1 MNRRSAAL
9 FASMCLIWGIPY
21 LLIRVAVRDFAPGTL
36 AFLRTAIG
44 GLALLP
50 FAPHAGGFAPVRRPG
65 RPPLAFPTPPS
76 ALPRFL
82 PVPASTPAVLQS
94 VRHTASPSRR
104 SLSPGPAPP
113 SRVAD
118 PSGTGGAAPSPSRL
132 AEATEERAQLLRAVN
147 SLRQEDRLVVACRY
161 FLELSSEETADVL
174 GWPQGTVKS
183 RLSRALDRLRE
194 QLGERD
200 A

>member
-1 MNRRSAAL
+1 VEGRPLEESQLVDRARSGNVNAYEQL
-9 FASMCLIWGIPY
+9 VERYSTM
-21 LLIRVAVRDFAPGTL
+21 
-36 AFLRTAIG
+36 AFRTAYLIAG
-44 GLALLP
+44 SEADAQDACQEGFTKAFRALSRFRSGAP
-50 FAPHAGGFAPVRRPG
+50 FKPW
-65 RPPLAFPTPPS
+65 
-76 ALPRFL
+76 
-82 PVPASTPAVLQS
+82 VLQI
-94 VRHTASPSRR
+94 VANEARNQRR
-104 SLSPGPAPP
+104 SLNRRTDLSL
-113 SRVAD
+113 RVAD
-118 PSGTGGAAPSPSRL
+118 QLGTGGAAPSPERL